1 MRLLAW
7 RLLYPFLSP
16 SVVVFVISM
25 PQFDSDAQSLRVGS
39 IRRVAGGLSHSKRCN
54 RFQFAPF
61 GALGEV
67 QIPPHLQVQP
77 EIGGV
82 AKVLRQPQC

>member
-1 MRLLAW
+1 MMGGVGGSGIVLALLRLVQSWAKANYSGFRKERIMRLLAW

-39 IRRVAGGLSHSKRCN
+39 SGHVAGGLSH
-54 RFQFAPF
+54 
-61 GALGEV
+61 G
-67 QIPPHLQVQP
+67 
-77 EIGGV
+77 
-82 AKVLRQPQC
+82 